1 MSEKYVIVVG
11 DKTTHSGTVLI
22 GDEDVEI
29 SGKAVACLGHK
40 VHCPSHGETEIVE
53 GFLTTLIE
61 PNKIIAYE
69 GCRTSCGAQL
79 IAGGQDI
86 VCVDADVSEHLVSTF
101 VNTDI
106 VKENEKPES
115 KEVYEPEF
123 ALFVAT
129 VYGEAA
135 SQSEGAWKAVGS
147 VIMNRLNNKRFA
159 YGPRGSKQIPITVK
173 EVVETGRFDAQWR
186 RNEAFRQ
193 AEAYFKG
200 EGKPLKIDEL
210 IISMKPIFYG
220 NIVTTDAVMYYSPKT
235 QQYEHKHD
243 PVNYKELPDWDF
255 NVIEEASV
263 KDLRKKDDFK
273 FYRYKK

>member
-159 YGPRGSKQIPITVK
+159 YGPRGSKKIPTTVK
-173 EVVETGRFDAQWR
+173 EVVETGGFDALSDANKPF
-186 RNEAFRQ
+186 RNAKDFFDRGGC
-193 AEAYFKG
+193 APAHLKAMITTL
-200 EGKPLKIDEL
+200 KPVFYEKKL
-210 IISMKPIFYG
+210 ITNS
-220 NIVTTDAVMYYSPKT
+220 VLYYSPKE
-235 QQYEHKHD
+235 QRRAHLENPHKYRE
-243 PVNYKELPDWDF
+243 VPDWRF
-255 NVIEEASV
+255 NELNESHIEELSIQ
-263 KDLRKKDDFK
+263 DDFK
-273 FYRYKK
+273 FYSYK